1 MEIAWPLVCRCMYVV
16 SRRRPAGAIRS
27 VVNARDLQLEFTRV
41 LHEALLVS
49 VLMSGSEVMLW
60 REKNKSRVRV
70 VQMDNLRGLRN
81 EEESI

>member
-1 MEIAWPLVCRCMYVV
+1 MTWFHVV
-16 SRRRPAGAIRS
+16 SRRRAAGAIRS